1 MAKTRVAIFGLN
13 QGGRFGRRAIKNPD
27 CDLVAVAGFDAKAE
41 ETAAELGAPL
51 YAHYQDV
58 LDNVEIDA
66 AVIALPNELHLPA
79 TKAAVAA
86 GVKYILVEKPIAPVP
101 EEAQEII
108 DVCRENGATLLVGH
122 QRRSSSLI
130 LFAKEFIASGRLGD
144 IVSLH
149 STYALEKNPGYWD
162 DEWHQRPTGGPLLV
176 NAIHDIDDI
185 NNIMNMTPT
194 KVYAAKR
201 STIRGHEAED
211 SCSAL
216 IEFAEGP
223 TATYFVS
230 DGTPSPYCF
239 DLLARSDE
247 RFAQESGVNELTV
260 FGTKG
265 SFGFPNMDF
274 YHYEDEEHEGWF
286 YPLVHEHFDV
296 EYNHPLQAEVDHFI
310 DLCQGRE
317 TVPRCTGEDG
327 LRTLKIVNAII
338 ESGNSGQVVTIS

>member
-185 NNIMNMTPT
+185 NNIMNVTPT
-194 KVYAAKR
+194 KVYAA
-201 STIRGHEAED
+201 
-211 SCSAL
+211 
-216 IEFAEGP
+216 
-223 TATYFVS
+223 
-230 DGTPSPYCF
+230 
-239 DLLARSDE
+239 
-247 RFAQESGVNELTV
+247 
-260 FGTKG
+260 
-265 SFGFPNMDF
+265 
-274 YHYEDEEHEGWF
+274 
-286 YPLVHEHFDV
+286 
-296 EYNHPLQAEVDHFI
+296 
-310 DLCQGRE
+310 
-317 TVPRCTGEDG
+317 
-327 LRTLKIVNAII
+327 
-338 ESGNSGQVVTIS
+338 